1 MKKLYLFAILLLLA
15 YSAQSQIVIS
25 EIMYNPPESGTD
37 SLEYI
42 ELQNVGSQP
51 VQLQGWKFAQGINF
65 TFPDFTLGVGE
76 YVVIAVKLSAF
87 QSVFGTG
94 TTVFQMEMNS
104 ALNNGGEPIAFADP
118 DGNVVS
124 SVTYSNGAGGWYA
137 EADGNGAS
145 LELCDPANP
154 VNDVDNWGPSTNDT
168 GITLNGK
175 TIFASPGS
183 ANTSVCIS
191 VPDATVMV
199 GDFFFTPAD
208 ITINVGETVLWMN
221 TGGTHNVNGTQTTFP
236 SNPESFSS
244 GNPAGGSW
252 MLEHTF
258 EIAGVYNYRCDLH
271 SGLMQ
276 GTVTVMGDVVD
287 IPTYTIGQ
295 IRGVNSEGVADSLG
309 VEAYV
314 EGIIYGVNQRE
325 TGLQYT
331 MINDQGDGIGLFS
344 TNSAIISPEEGD
356 LVRVRGVV
364 EQFRGLLQLNI
375 SELEILS
382 SGNMLLDPILID
394 ELNEQTESR
403 LVQLVSLTVVDP
415 AQWTNAPG
423 GFNVT
428 VTNGTDNFIMRI
440 ARNVNTGF
448 TEAPV
453 GTFDLVG
460 IGGQFS
466 TNANV
471 PPYNDGYQ
479 ILPRYAADFD
489 LMVGVHDNLFDS
501 QVNVYPTLAKDR
513 IYIESQVPL
522 QKVELFNVF
531 GKLIDFKDLSNA
543 QKQWLELNNYTPG
556 TYLLKITGAES
567 QVITKKIM
575 VQK

>member
-1 MKKLYLFAILLLLA
+1 MKKLYLFAILFILA
-15 YSAQSQIVIS
+15 INAHSQIVIS

-51 VQLQGWKFAQGINF
+51 VQLQGWTFAQGINF
-65 TFPDFTLGVGE
+65 TFADFTLGVGE
-76 YVVIAVKLSAF
+76 YVVIAVNLAAL
-87 QSVFGTG
+87 QGVFGSGFTA
-94 TTVFQMEMNS
+94 FQMEMNS
-104 ALNNGGEPIAFADP
+104 ALNNGGEPISFADSQ
-118 DGNVVS
+118 GNVVS
-124 SVTYSNGAGGWYA
+124 SVTYSNAAGGWYT

-145 LELCDPANP
+145 LELCDSGLPIN
-154 VNDVDNWGPSTNDT
+154 NVDNWGPSTNDT
-168 GITLNGK
+168 GITHNGK
-175 TIFASPGS
+175 TIYASPGS
-183 ANTSVCIS
+183 ANTSVCVS

-221 TGGTHNVNGTQTTFP
+221 TGGTHNVNGNQATFP
-236 SNPESFSS
+236 SNPESFTS
-244 GNPAGGSW
+244 GNPASGNWSF
-252 MLEHTF
+252 EHTF
-258 EIAGVYNYRCDLH
+258 EIAGVYNYRCDFH
-271 SGLMQ
+271 SVMMQ
-276 GTVTVMGDVVD
+276 GTVTVMSDVVD
-287 IPTYTIGQ
+287 IPTYTIGE

-344 TNSAIISPEEGD
+344 TNSTLITPEEGD

-375 SELEILS
+375 SELEVLS
-382 SGNMLLDPILID
+382 SGNTLLDPILTD

-415 AQWTNAPG
+415 SQWTNAPG

-428 VTNGTDNFIMRI
+428 VTNGTDNFTMRI

-466 TNANV
+466 TNSNV

-489 LMVGVHDNLFDS
+489 LMTNVHDLVFDS
-501 QVNVYPTLAKDR
+501 QVNVYPSPASDR
-513 IYIESQVPL
+513 IFIASQVPL
-522 QKVELFNVF
+522 LKVVVYNIF
-531 GKLIDFKDLSNA
+531 GQLLLLKDMSA
-543 QKQWLELNNYTPG
+543 QLNQWLEVSNYAPG
-556 TYLLKITGAES
+556 TYLLQITGAEN
-567 QVITKKIM
+567 QIIRKKVMI
-575 VQK
+575 QK

>member
-1 MKKLYLFAILLLLA
+1 MKKIYLFAILFILA
-15 YSAQSQIVIS
+15 LNAHSQIVIS
-25 EIMYNPPESGTD
+25 EIMYNPPESNID

-51 VQLQGWKFAQGINF
+51 IQLQGWTFAQGINF
-65 TFPDFTLGVGE
+65 TFADFTLGVGE

-87 QSVFGTG
+87 QSVFGNSA
-94 TTVFQMEMNS
+94 TVFQMEMSS
-104 ALNNGGEPIAFADP
+104 ALNNGGEPISLADP
-118 DGNVVS
+118 QGTVVS
-124 SVTYSNGAGGWYA
+124 SVTYSNAAGGWYA

-154 VNDVDNWGPSTNDT
+154 INDVDNWGPSTNNT
-168 GITLNGK
+168 GITHAGK
-175 TIFASPGS
+175 AVFASPGS
-183 ANTSVCIS
+183 ANTSVCVS
-191 VPDATVMV
+191 VPDVTVMV

-221 TGGTHNVNGTQTTFP
+221 TGGTHNVNGTQATFP
-236 SNPESFSS
+236 SNPESFTS
-244 GNPAGGSW
+244 GNPASGNW
-252 MLEHTF
+252 TLEHTF
-258 EIAGVYNYRCDLH
+258 EIAGVYNYRCDFH

-276 GTVTVMGDVVD
+276 GTVTVMSDVVD

-295 IRGVNSEGVADSLG
+295 IRGINSEGVADSLG

-344 TNSAIISPEEGD
+344 TNTALLSPEEGD
-356 LVRVRGVV
+356 LVKVRGVV

-375 SELEILS
+375 SEIEILG
-382 SGNMLLDPILID
+382 SGNTLLDPILID

-403 LVQLVSLTVVDP
+403 LVQLVSLTIVDP
-415 AQWTNAPG
+415 SQWTNAPG

-428 VTNGTDNFIMRI
+428 VTNGTDNFTMRI

-466 TNANV
+466 TNSNV

-489 LMVGVHDNLFDS
+489 LMTNVQDLVFDS
-501 QVNVYPTLAKDR
+501 QVSVYPTPTNDR
-513 IYIESQVPL
+513 IYIASQIPL
-522 QKVELFNVF
+522 QRVELYNIF
-531 GKLIDFKDLSNA
+531 GVLIEFKDMSSQQN
-543 QKQWLELNNYTPG
+543 QWLEVNKYPAG
-556 TYLLKITGAES
+556 TYLLQIIGAEN
-567 QVITKKIM
+567 QMITKKVVI
-575 VQK
+575 QK